1 MSPALVGAVGAFV
14 FGFGICLGLVLL
26 FGNGERA
33 VRRRLEEIRAWRG
46 GGKGVHPGPGEGKED
61 KVALRDQLRVRF
73 LRMKA
78 RLSSRFR
85 SRKRKK
91 FELSLPDALSTMAGA
106 LRAGVGLALAMEEVA
121 SRSPEPL
128 AGEFRQAVR
137 ELNLGLSIEET
148 LARMEARLG
157 SPALRLLS
165 AAVAVQRETGGNL
178 AEILELIREVIAD
191 QQKLAQEIKTLT
203 AQGRLSGW
211 VIGCLPLFLFGLFQ
225 FLNPEYTSLLFTHPL
240 GRVMLATGVLLEVLG
255 MAVIM
260 RMVKPPSWAG

>member
-1 MSPALVGAVGAFV
+1 LNLLLLGTGGAFV
-14 FGFGICLGLVLL
+14 LGFGLCLGLVLL
-26 FGNGERA
+26 FGDGERA
-33 VRRRLEEIRAWRG
+33 VRKRLEEIRIWHG
-46 GGKGVHPGPGEGKED
+46 QGKGGHSSPGEEKGTRA
-61 KVALRDQLRVRF
+61 ALRERFRLRF
-73 LRMKA
+73 LRIKP

-91 FELSLPDALSTMAGA
+91 FELLLPDALSTMSGA
-106 LRAGVGLALAMEEVA
+106 LRAGVGLALALEEVA
-121 SRSPEPL
+121 SRFPEPL

-137 ELNLGLSIEET
+137 ELNLGLPIEET

-178 AEILELIREVIAD
+178 AEILELIREVITD

-211 VIGCLPLFLFGLFQ
+211 VIGCLPLFLFALFQ

-240 GRVMLATGVLLEVLG
+240 GRVMLATGVLLEILG